1 MPNVDES
8 CFIAE
13 DATVDA
19 LQVVIDIPNDLI
31 TQWNDY
37 VRLIKDA
44 LAHASGSL
52 PRDVYIGPQFL
63 EDPKLPASTPEFI
76 SGRRRDLLQARHTTS
91 YYVGIAYPR
100 TAAGAARRE
109 AFDQVVTSNL
119 FQRIWYPYTK
129 LRNVGSSF
137 EVKGTQTVPRVKKAN
152 LLRIEAAS
160 VYKAP
165 PVASGATTKKSNLF
179 PGGIAPGSAPATL
192 GGGGWG
198 NAAVAARPNAVLA
211 VVPLAVLLAM
221 VLLTWL

>member
-1 MPNVDES
+1 MPGLSHPPAARLAGQQHWYRRLVAHMLTTTSRSHADHSHPPPPTPYPAPPPSGCGRAQLSNIADS

-63 EDPKLPASTPEFI
+63 EDPKLPASTAEFI
-76 SGRRRDLLQARHTTS
+76 SRRRRDMLQAKHTTS

-119 FQRIWYPYTK
+119 FQRIS
-129 LRNVGSSF
+129 L
-137 EVKGTQTVPRVKKAN
+137 
-152 LLRIEAAS
+152 
-160 VYKAP
+160 
-165 PVASGATTKKSNLF
+165 
-179 PGGIAPGSAPATL
+179 
-192 GGGGWG
+192 
-198 NAAVAARPNAVLA
+198 
-211 VVPLAVLLAM
+211 VPLHQAAQRGQQL
-221 VLLTWL
+221 